1 MAVSQSGEA
10 PTEST
15 TGAAEG
21 EQEEI
26 RALDFSQPTKFTT
39 DIRRHIAAAL
49 HPLCQSLSASLS
61 AQLKTEVEL
70 EMGDIVQST
79 WAAARAR
86 LATDTVAV
94 AVQAGEPER
103 QMLLSIELGLVLQ
116 SLECMLGGKAANA
129 PSERHLSDIDWAL
142 AKGLIDHVVGAIS
155 GAWVELDGPELVRGE
170 LDLEGD
176 AGVSAPAG
184 EPTLS
189 VTFKSSIDGCSSTMS
204 LLLPWVA
211 VEPVVD
217 GAHAHHPGHGAGA
230 QSESAEGLRSGLA
243 VAQVLLRAEVGSVQM
258 PIEQMLEIVPG
269 TLVELSGRSEDG
281 VTLYA
286 EEVSVGRGRPGRSGL
301 HKAIK
306 LEAAGEEAVRADTY
320 AKLGRGDLERARA
333 HALSSSPDGGTPA
346 ILRSIFVRVW
356 VELGRTHMTLGG
368 TLELSPG
375 AVVELDQGAD
385 APVELFAN
393 GLCFANG
400 RLVVTGEGAWGVTVD
415 QLV

>member
-1 MAVSQSGEA
+1 MAVSQSGETG
-10 PTEST
+10 TELS
-15 TGAAEG
+15 EG
-21 EQEEI
+21 QDGEI

-49 HPLCQSLSASLS
+49 HPLCQTLSASLS
-61 AQLKTEVEL
+61 AELRGEVEVT
-70 EMGDIVQST
+70 MGDIVQST
-79 WAAARAR
+79 WAAARA
-86 LATDTVAV
+86 LLVTDTVAV
-94 AVQAGEPER
+94 AVHADEPER
-103 QMLLSIELGLVLQ
+103 QMLLSIELPMILQ
-116 SLECMLGGKAANA
+116 GLECLLGGKASQA
-129 PSERHLSDIDWAL
+129 PAERHLSDIDWAL
-142 AKGLIDHVVGAIS
+142 AKGLIDHVVAELS
-155 GAWVELDGPELVRGE
+155 GAWTELDGPELTRGE

-176 AGVSAPAG
+176 AGVAAPAG

-189 VTFKSSIDGCSSTMS
+189 VAFHSTIDGCESTMS

-211 VEPVVD
+211 VEPVVE
-217 GAHAHHPGHGAGA
+217 GAHTHHPGHGAAVEG
-230 QSESAEGLRSGLA
+230 ESAEGLRNGLS

-269 TLVELSGRSEDG
+269 TLVELAGRSEDG

-286 EEVSVGRGRPGRSGL
+286 EEISIGRGRPGRSST

-306 LEAAGEEAVRADTY
+306 IEAAGEEPARADTY

-333 HALSSSPDGGTPA
+333 HALSNSTEAGAPA

-356 VELGRTHMTLGG
+356 AELGRTHMTLGG
-368 TLELSPG
+368 TLELAPG
-375 AVVELDQGAD
+375 AVVELDQGAE

-400 RLVVTGEGAWGVTVD
+400 HLVVTAEGGWGVTVD
-415 QLV
+415 QLVY